1 VSGTEPAAAG
11 VRDGVAHELGPLDD
25 IPMGEARAYNV
36 AGRQIA
42 VFRPRSG
49 GPRALDA
56 VCPHAGG
63 PIADGQADASTVVC
77 PLHGH
82 TFDLAT
88 GVSASGAPPL
98 ACYPVVVTAEGT
110 IVVTVG

>member
-1 VSGTEPAAAG
+1 MSGVAQS
-11 VRDGVAHELGPLDD
+11 GVAHELGRLKD
-25 IPMGEARAYNV
+25 IPMGEARAYSV

-49 GPRALDA
+49 APRALDA

-63 PIADGQADASTVVC
+63 PIADGQADGRTVVC

-88 GVSASGAPPL
+88 GVSASGAPPR
-98 ACYPVVVTAEGT
+98 ACYPLMVTAEGT
-110 IVVTVG
+110 IVVTIG